1 MTLTPPRRSP
11 DSPRMVRAVVVNSD
25 AGLAG
30 RQADVLR
37 AAGYEVELCGG
48 PQHEPCPVLDSLPC
62 PLVDR
67 ADVLIYDAWIAG
79 SSDGGRELIAQLRE
93 TYVDL
98 PVVLTSVDR
107 SLAWVETEGPHRV
120 TPLVGAPTPEELRAA
135 VEAALGD
142 QGMAV

>member
-1 MTLTPPRRSP
+1 
-11 DSPRMVRAVVVNSD
+11 MVRAVVVNHD
-25 AGLAG
+25 PALAAQ
-30 RQADVLR
+30 QAEALR

-48 PQHEPCPVLDSLPC
+48 PKQDPCPVLDSLPC

-79 SSDGGRELIAQLRE
+79 TSDGGRQLVADLRE

-98 PVVLTSVDR
+98 PVVLTSVDQ
-107 SLAWVETEGPHRV
+107 SLSWVETEGPHRV
-120 TPLVGAPTPEELRAA
+120 TPLVGEPTPEELRAA
-135 VEAALGD
+135 VEHALTD